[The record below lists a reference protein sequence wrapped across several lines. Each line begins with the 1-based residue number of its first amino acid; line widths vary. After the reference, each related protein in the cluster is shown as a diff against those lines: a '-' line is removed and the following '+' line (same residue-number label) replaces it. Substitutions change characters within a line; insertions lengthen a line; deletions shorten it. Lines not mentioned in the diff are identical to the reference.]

1 MPRLFSQSSS
11 GKDDGFRNGICDR
24 DRKCDWILRDQ
35 NELLLNSSVH
45 QKFDLYL
52 ISVNPDD
59 GYRVVVFDIDLL
71 GLMAEFL
78 ILCAETQPAPI
89 MCPTNF

>member
-1 MPRLFSQSSS
+1 MPRLFSHSSS

-24 DRKCDWILRDQ
+24 DRKCDRINSIQ
-35 NELLLNSSVH
+35 NGLLLNSSVH
-45 QKFDLYL
+45 QKFDQYL
-52 ISVNPDD
+52 ISVNPDN
-59 GYRVVVFDIDLL
+59 GYKVVVFDIDLL
-71 GLMAEFL
+71 GLTAEFL